1 MQLLEK
7 KTRHFFVK
15 KNHGFVTGY
24 AYVKFFTKHIVLTV
38 IFFDKVGTTFKT
50 KAIDRTKTLEGFIL
64 LFFYSYFAFKNI
76 RYLFGT
82 IFPSTNSNNTLLRL
96 IHLYQTVCSN

>member
-15 KNHGFVTGY
+15 KKIRGFVTGY
-24 AYVKFFTKHIVLTV
+24 VYVKIFTKHIVLTV

-50 KAIDRTKTLEGFIL
+50 KTIDSTKTLEGFIL
-64 LFFYSYFAFKNI
+64 LFFNSNFAFESF
-76 RYLFGT
+76 R
-82 IFPSTNSNNTLLRL
+82 
-96 IHLYQTVCSN
+96 